1 MIFFWRLLFIHI
13 SVLWFTYGV
22 RISWHL
28 FLCKLIWLF
37 IIVAVKCFF
46 GVSDVA
52 FCHTLILTVYL
63 QYVTLYRA
71 AEVRFCHML
80 FVNGL
85 LGQVFVGVG
94 ILTGCFFVCW
104 SALLGRS
111 IEHINNLCL
120 AFSSFQNFF
129 SIMFFI

>member
-1 MIFFWRLLFIHI
+1 M
-13 SVLWFTYGV
+13 LWFTYGV

-71 AEVRFCHML
+71 L
-80 FVNGL
+80 KLGFVICSL
-85 LGQVFVGVG
+85 SMDFLGQVFVGVG
-94 ILTGCFFVCW
+94 ILTGCFFV
-104 SALLGRS
+104 R
-111 IEHINNLCL
+111 
-120 AFSSFQNFF
+120 
-129 SIMFFI
+129 

>member
-1 MIFFWRLLFIHI
+1 M
-13 SVLWFTYGV
+13 LWFTYGV

-85 LGQVFVGVG
+85 PWSS
-94 ILTGCFFVCW
+94 VC
-104 SALLGRS
+104 RS
-111 IEHINNLCL
+111 RDIDRMLFCSLIRFAWKIN
-120 AFSSFQNFF
+120 
-129 SIMFFI
+129 

>member
-1 MIFFWRLLFIHI
+1 M
-13 SVLWFTYGV
+13 LWFTYGV

-28 FLCKLIWLF
+28 FLRKLIWLF

-52 FCHTLILTVYL
+52 FCLTLILTVYL

-71 AEVRFCHML
+71 AEVRFFHML

-85 LGQVFVGVG
+85 PWSS
-94 ILTGCFFVCW
+94 VC
-104 SALLGRS
+104 RS
-111 IEHINNLCL
+111 QDIDRMLFCSLIRFAWKIN
-120 AFSSFQNFF
+120 
-129 SIMFFI
+129 